1 VNIID
6 DTNGITA
13 YSILNPVEVLP
24 NPDLVSLFTITSSNK
39 LLMSEL
45 NSGNINVVLN
55 NALSLSSGFNEQFN
69 SSQSLSQTSQ
79 IAGLK
84 ELLVNKVTQ
93 LNVGDSNSISTIT
106 SALSSLTQVPEQV
119 SSNMAVRIINYREK
133 KKSISQFNYLNYAF
147 FFHFFKS
154 LAMVK
159 TSELINTIQSTS
171 NQMTISQLQQVFS
184 GCFSTIA
191 NSLIVNKFLNK
202 S

>member
-13 YSILNPVEVLP
+13 YSISDPVEVLP
-24 NPDLVSLFTITSSNK
+24 NPDLVSLFTITSSNNP
-39 LLMSEL
+39 LMSEL

-55 NALSLSSGFNEQFN
+55 NALSISSGFNEQFN

-93 LNVGDSNSISTIT
+93 LNVGDSNSISSIT

-119 SSNMAVRIINYREK
+119 SSNMAVKNYK
-133 KKSISQFNYLNYAF
+133 L
-147 FFHFFKS
+147 
-154 LAMVK
+154 
-159 TSELINTIQSTS
+159 
-171 NQMTISQLQQVFS
+171 
-184 GCFSTIA
+184 
-191 NSLIVNKFLNK
+191 
-202 S
+202 